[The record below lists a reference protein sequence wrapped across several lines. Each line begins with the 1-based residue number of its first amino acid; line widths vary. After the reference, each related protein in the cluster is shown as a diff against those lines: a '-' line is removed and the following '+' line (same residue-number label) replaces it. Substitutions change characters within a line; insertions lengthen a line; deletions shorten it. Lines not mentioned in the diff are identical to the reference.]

1 MNADRCMFSI
11 VCDDVRHEA
20 SGKLSYIGVYRDTI
34 LVSRFPA
41 ILPKLYFV
49 LTVRTV
55 ADKPFKALVFKV
67 LADDAELLRAD
78 VDIAQMLLDPDA
90 GTDHWLSATVIC
102 GMQGAQF
109 QKPTSLKLRAETE
122 LGELQGGIIDVRVL
136 SERDLAQLK
145 SVEAAVPN

>member
-1 MNADRCMFSI
+1 MNADRFMFSI

-34 LVSRFPA
+34 LVPSFPA

-49 LTVRTV
+49 LTVRTI
-55 ADKPFKALVFKV
+55 AEKPFKALTFKV

-78 VDIAQMLLDPDA
+78 VDTAQVRGDSEA
-90 GTDHWLSATVIC
+90 GTDHWLSATMIC

-109 QKPTSLKLRAETE
+109 QKPTILKLRAETE
-122 LGELQGGIIDVRVL
+122 LGELQGGTIDVRVL
-136 SERDLAQLK
+136 SERDRAQLK
-145 SVEAAVPN
+145 NVDAAVPN